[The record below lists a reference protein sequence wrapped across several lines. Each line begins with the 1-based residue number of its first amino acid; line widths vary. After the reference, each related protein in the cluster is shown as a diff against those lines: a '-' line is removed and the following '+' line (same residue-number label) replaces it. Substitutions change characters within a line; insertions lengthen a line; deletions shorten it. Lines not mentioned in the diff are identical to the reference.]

1 MRRLFTIITALV
13 TCLLSVPAIAHA
25 APMPLGSGT
34 GLFNPAGTSSE
45 QCTAAFAAT
54 DGVNG
59 YLIAGPTCTGGT
71 LYSSVNGKFVLVG
84 PVVQQQS
91 SFYNGFVVVL
101 VANTTDWE
109 LVPWVPDGKNKIV
122 LTGSKETPVGGNV
135 CHASATFPLRCGT
148 VEATGET
155 AVFPWGKAT
164 GLTRTSI
171 CSGSRDL
178 GAAIVTDDQAQGI
191 PLGGASD
198 ICTTSGMS
206 YFVPINPILNK
217 FGLKLITG

>member
-1 MRRLFTIITALV
+1 MRRLFTIITTALV

-34 GLFNPAGTSSE
+34 GLFNPAGTTSQ

-71 LYSSVNGKFVLVG
+71 LYSSVNGTNVLVG
-84 PVVQQQS
+84 TVVSKPVP
-91 SFYNGFVVVL
+91 YNGFAIVQVT
-101 VANTTDWE
+101 NTTDWE
-109 LVPWVPDGKNKIV
+109 LVSWVPDGKNKIV
-122 LTGSKETPVGGNV
+122 LTGSKETPVGGKV
-135 CHASATFPLRCGT
+135 CHASATFSLRCGT
-148 VEATGET
+148 AD
-155 AVFPWGKAT
+155 AVDQTVTFPWGKAT
-164 GLTRTSI
+164 GVTRTSI

-178 GAAIVTDDQAQGI
+178 GAAIITDDQAQGV
-191 PLGGASD
+191 PLGGLSE
-198 ICTTSGMS
+198 ICTTPGAS
-206 YFVPINPILNK
+206 YFVPINPILEK